1 MQISPS
7 FDLLHLSLSRLV
19 VSDVPR
25 RMPTWAPIE
34 FYAAIEAMDSPED
47 CMGHIKTGTTVLTGW
62 RLFSDTVQA
71 GYGNIV
77 QKVHGAERLV
87 IRGEAIAYAR
97 TAAREKFLV
106 TGELENWAEYE
117 AIHPE
122 LYDLLGRYA

>member
-1 MQISPS
+1 MQVSPG
-7 FDLLHLSLSRLV
+7 FALLHLSLSRLV

-25 RMPTWAPIE
+25 RVPTWAPIE

-47 CMGHIKTGTTVLTGW
+47 CMCHIATGTTVLTGW
-62 RLFSDTVQA
+62 RLFSTPVRSDDGTFVQW
-71 GYGNIV
+71 V
-77 QKVHGAERLV
+77 REAERLV

-106 TGELENWAEYE
+106 TGELENWAEGE

-122 LYDLLGRYA
+122 LLDLLGRYA